1 MRKYPPGTLITR
13 RSVSEYTFKNTN
25 VTIPKGTMIWIPAFP
40 IHRDPNIYPNPDD
53 FNPENFTE
61 DAINNRHPMNY
72 LAFSNG
78 PRNCIGKFLHSIFNS
93 NLLYIR
99 FKKKKEKNLY

>member
-1 MRKYPPGTLITR
+1 
-13 RSVSEYTFKNTN
+13 
-25 VTIPKGTMIWIPAFP
+25 MIWIPAFP
-40 IHRDPNIYPNPDD
+40 IHRDANIYPNPDD

-78 PRNCIGKFLHSIFNS
+78 PRNCIGTFYSISNS

-99 FKKKKEKNLY
+99 FKNKKKIILKILFIKKKFYYIFTKFQPLNSEKMSSK